1 MSSTRPPD
9 DAAKSAR
16 KPLRFP
22 ADWIR
27 RKASGQRISVLTAY
41 DATMAR
47 LLAASPVDA
56 LLIGD
61 SLGMVV
67 QGQSSTLPV
76 TLDEIIYHSR
86 MVRRG
91 APGLYLIGDLPFGSY
106 QSSVESGVAAGI
118 RLMKE
123 SGVDAVKVEGAESDT
138 LAIIRKLTQAGVPVM
153 GHIGLTPQSYLTIGG
168 FRAQGR
174 DDANADRLK
183 TESLDLQSA
192 GCFAMV
198 LELVTAGLTREITAG
213 LEIPTIG
220 IGSGVGAS
228 GQVLVVNDLLGLD
241 ENFKARHVKQYA
253 KLGGQITEAAG
264 QYDHEVHAGEFPDDE
279 HSFR

>member
-1 MSSTRPPD
+1 MSTSLSSD
-9 DAAKSAR
+9 DATPAR
-16 KPLRFP
+16 RPLRFP
-22 ADWIR
+22 ADWIK
-27 RKASGQRISVLTAY
+27 RKAAGERISVLTAY

-47 LLAASPVDA
+47 LLASSSVDA

-76 TLDEIIYHSR
+76 TLDEMIYHSR

-91 APGLYLIGDLPFGSY
+91 APKLFLIGDLPFGSY
-106 QSSVESGVAAGI
+106 QTSVESGIAAGI

-123 SGVDAVKVEGAESDT
+123 SGVDAVKVEGAEEDT
-138 LAIIRKLTQAGVPVM
+138 LNIIRKLSAAGVPVM

-174 DDANADRLK
+174 DDARAALLR
-183 TESLDLQSA
+183 TEARSLQSA

-198 LELVTAGLTREITAG
+198 LELVTADLTREITAG
-213 LEIPTIG
+213 LEVPTIS
-220 IGSGVGAS
+220 IGSGPGAS
-228 GQVLVVNDLLGLD
+228 GQVLVTNDLLGLD
-241 ENFKARHVKQYA
+241 ERFQARHVKRYA
-253 KLGGQITEAAG
+253 NLGEQIKTAA
-264 QYDHEVHAGEFPDDE
+264 QNYDREVHAGSFPGEE